1 MKEATRHQLSQ
12 NEILFYFTR
21 AAVGAQV
28 PFGIAEEFALWS
40 VWMGSS
46 GMDPAPHG
54 NRVLNYLDQE
64 QSTLQG
70 KLSRNSNNM
79 HLNSTS
85 DQFLSALQAGCF
97 VGDWLGEDQETDPS
111 MVIENVDVPFL
122 VAAAAGHSSTP
133 CTVSW
138 SEPECRIVFDTNRNW
153 EMSWNGKVRPDFSGP
168 STVSINRVPDVDDLV
183 EFENRSFCEF
193 PKTRE
198 QVLNEGIRTGEEWSS
213 IMSYFRRCLVPSS
226 IQSRE
231 SGAGAGLV
239 DTD

>member
-1 MKEATRHQLSQ
+1 MGA
-12 NEILFYFTR
+12 R
-21 AAVGAQV
+21 A

-79 HLNSTS
+79 HLNSTT

-111 MVIENVDVPFL
+111 IVIENVDVPFL
-122 VAAAAGHSSTP
+122 VVAAAGHS
-133 CTVSW
+133 
-138 SEPECRIVFDTNRNW
+138 
-153 EMSWNGKVRPDFSGP
+153 
-168 STVSINRVPDVDDLV
+168 
-183 EFENRSFCEF
+183 
-193 PKTRE
+193 
-198 QVLNEGIRTGEEWSS
+198 
-213 IMSYFRRCLVPSS
+213 
-226 IQSRE
+226 
-231 SGAGAGLV
+231 
-239 DTD
+239 